1 MSAVV
6 VCENLVQVYG
16 VPGQEVTALR
26 GVDLAVEAGETV
38 ALLGPS
44 GSGKST
50 LLWLMAGL
58 LAPTAG
64 RVLVF
69 GQRTTDLSIAA
80 AANLRL
86 REVGVILQNPA
97 RNLLPYRSA
106 LDNVLFASG
115 PTRRSGRVKRVRAAA
130 LLDAVGLGS
139 SARQAAGR
147 LSGGEQQRLAMAVAL
162 ANGPRLL
169 LADEPTSQLDR
180 ESAAAVVDLLRSA
193 NSDLGTT
200 VVAVTHDPVVGSA
213 FGRTITIRDGRVG
226 SHSHEGEEYLVVG
239 RDGTVSLPPDV
250 LERLPPGSLARAVV
264 LADGVELRRSGPEAG
279 PDQ

>member
-115 PTRRSGRVKRVRAAA
+115 PT
-130 LLDAVGLGS
+130 
-139 SARQAAGR
+139 
-147 LSGGEQQRLAMAVAL
+147 
-162 ANGPRLL
+162 
-169 LADEPTSQLDR
+169 
-180 ESAAAVVDLLRSA
+180 
-193 NSDLGTT
+193 
-200 VVAVTHDPVVGSA
+200 
-213 FGRTITIRDGRVG
+213 
-226 SHSHEGEEYLVVG
+226 
-239 RDGTVSLPPDV
+239 
-250 LERLPPGSLARAVV
+250 
-264 LADGVELRRSGPEAG
+264 
-279 PDQ
+279 